1 MRRLLSPAS
10 FWQRVRSLWQLT
22 RPGISASLRPTP
34 TGWLA
39 LFLLL
44 GGLLFWLWRR
54 DAVIGTLLVVLLV
67 LCVGGYLWARAMM
80 RQVSG
85 HRALRYLAVQVGDV
99 LEEELHLVNSSLL
112 PVLWAELVDHTP
124 QPVYALHQVRL
135 VDARSVE
142 NWAASTACT
151 RRGVY
156 TFGPWEI
163 RTGDPFNLFRISQIY
178 QDRREILVY
187 PPLAVLPPHLLPR
200 RKRTGDALSLRL
212 PLAAETINAGG
223 TRPYVPGDP
232 VRHIHWRTTA
242 RRNAL
247 HVKLFDPEASTR
259 LWLVLDADAAVQVG
273 EGNEGSFEMLTTL
286 AASLA
291 SNLLNE
297 RLAVGLF
304 AGKDAAAAPPRPG
317 KAHLWTI
324 LHALARL
331 DSHPLA
337 LEDTLAQTRTLVSER
352 DSVIVLTTSLQPE
365 WRTALRTL
373 ARGARGGPQVLLLD
387 PASFV
392 HPAAREQAGRA
403 AQLAALLQRDG
414 LNAAVV
420 SRQQIR
426 VISGAYG
433 QLRRWEFTSF
443 GTGRVVVRRTPR
455 LAGEPGKPA

>member
-1 MRRLLSPAS
+1 MRRLLLPA
-10 FWQRVRSLWQLT
+10 SLWQRIRGLWQY
-22 RPGISASLRPTP
+22 RQPGLSAALRLTP

-39 LFLLL
+39 SVLLL
-44 GGLLFWLWRR
+44 GGLLFWLARR
-54 DAVIGTLLVVLLV
+54 DAVMGTLLVVLL
-67 LCVGGYLWARAMM
+67 LLWSGAYLWARAMM
-80 RQVSG
+80 RQVRG
-85 HRALRYLAVQVGDV
+85 RRALRYLAVQVGDV
-99 LEEELHLVNSSLL
+99 LEEELGLANRSLL

-135 VDARSVE
+135 VDGRSVE
-142 NWAASTACT
+142 NWAASTVCA

-163 RTGDPFNLFRISQIY
+163 RMGDPLHFFQISQIY
-178 QDRREILVY
+178 EDRREILVY

-247 HVKLFDPEASTR
+247 HVKNFDPEASTR
-259 LWLVLDADAAVQVG
+259 LWLVLDADAAAQVG
-273 EGNEGSFEMLTTL
+273 EGNGGSFEVLATLT
-286 AASLA
+286 ASLA
-291 SNLLNE
+291 SSLLNE
-297 RLAVGLF
+297 RLSVGLF
-304 AGKDAAAAPPRPG
+304 AGSGLAIPPRPG
-317 KAHLWTI
+317 KAHLWNI

-331 DSHPLA
+331 EPQALPLEA
-337 LEDTLAQTRTLVSER
+337 TLAQTRALVSER
-352 DSVIVLTTSLQPE
+352 DSVIVLTASLQAE

-392 HPAAREQAGRA
+392 HPAARGQAGRA

-414 LNAAVV
+414 VRAAVIA
-420 SRQQIR
+420 RQQIR
-426 VISGAYG
+426 VISGSYG